1 MNIIGHKYIYFA
13 ISALL
18 IIPGIISLSFYGLK
32 LGIDFRGG
40 TLLELKL
47 EKAAPG
53 TSLSS
58 ETENEERNKIQ
69 EALSN
74 LVTLNSVSKV
84 GEQSY
89 LLRTSVLEKE
99 KVEEIKTALQ
109 PSFGNVEQKRLE
121 TVGPTIGKELVTNSI
136 LSLLLASLAIVLYIA
151 FSFREVPKPASSWKF
166 GLTAI
171 AALLHD
177 VLVVVGVFS
186 ILGKVYNVEVDSLF
200 VTALLTIIGFSVHDT
215 IVVYD
220 RIRENLKRHLPL
232 SFAQV
237 VNRSI
242 IETLGRSVAT
252 SLTVVLV
259 LSSLLLFGGQTI
271 KWFVVALLVGV
282 VSGTYSSIFNASPLL
297 VIWQEWSDKKRKS
310 NL

>member
-1 MNIIGHKYIYFA
+1 MNIIGQKYIYFA
-13 ISALL
+13 ISAIL
-18 IIPGIISLSFYGLK
+18 IIPGIISLSLYGLR
-32 LGIDFRGG
+32 LGIDFQGG

-53 TSLSS
+53 VTIDSTVENQEKSNVVSSLQNIV
-58 ETENEERNKIQ
+58 E
-69 EALSN
+69 
-74 LVTLNSVSKV
+74 VNSISKV
-84 GEQSY
+84 SDQSY
-89 LLRTSVLEKE
+89 LLRTKVLDKE
-99 KVEEIKTALQ
+99 KVTEVKAALQ
-109 PSFGNVEQKRLE
+109 TSFGQVEQKRVE
-121 TVGPTIGKELVTNSI
+121 TVGPTIGKELVQNSLI
-136 LSLLLASLAIVLYIA
+136 SLILASVAIVFYIA

-177 VLVVVGVFS
+177 VLFVVGVFS
-186 ILGKVYNVEVDSLF
+186 ILGKLYNVEVDSLF

-220 RIRENLKRHLPL
+220 RIRENLKRRLPL
-232 SFAQV
+232 SFAEV
-237 VNRSI
+237 VNKSI
-242 IETLGRSVAT
+242 IETIGRSVAT

-271 KWFVVALLVGV
+271 KWFVVALLVGI

-297 VIWQEWSDKKRKS
+297 VVWQEWSDKSKK
-310 NL
+310 

>member
-1 MNIIGHKYIYFA
+1 MNIIGQKYIYFA
-13 ISALL
+13 ISAIL
-18 IIPGIISLSFYGLK
+18 IIPGIISLSLYGLR
-32 LGIDFRGG
+32 LGIDFQGG

-53 TSLSS
+53 VTIDSTVENQEKSNVVSSLQNIV
-58 ETENEERNKIQ
+58 E
-69 EALSN
+69 
-74 LVTLNSVSKV
+74 VNSISKV
-84 GEQSY
+84 SDQSY
-89 LLRTSVLEKE
+89 LLRTKVLDKE
-99 KVEEIKTALQ
+99 KVTEVKAALETN
-109 PSFGNVEQKRLE
+109 FGQVEQKRVE
-121 TVGPTIGKELVTNSI
+121 TVGPTIGKELVQNSLI
-136 LSLLLASLAIVLYIA
+136 SLILASVAIVFYIA

-177 VLVVVGVFS
+177 VLFVVGVFS
-186 ILGKVYNVEVDSLF
+186 ILGKLYNVEVDSLF

-220 RIRENLKRHLPL
+220 RIRENLKRRLPL
-232 SFAQV
+232 SFAEV
-237 VNRSI
+237 VNKSI
-242 IETLGRSVAT
+242 IETIGRSVAT

-271 KWFVVALLVGV
+271 KWFVVALLVGI

-297 VIWQEWSDKKRKS
+297 VVWQEWSDKSKK
-310 NL
+310 

>member
-1 MNIIGHKYIYFA
+1 MNIIGQKYIYFA
-13 ISALL
+13 ISAIL
-18 IIPGIISLSFYGLK
+18 IIPGIISLSLYGLR
-32 LGIDFRGG
+32 LGIDFQGG

-53 TSLSS
+53 ITIDSAVENQEKSTIVSSLQNIV
-58 ETENEERNKIQ
+58 E
-69 EALSN
+69 
-74 LVTLNSVSKV
+74 VNSISKV
-84 GEQSY
+84 SDQSY
-89 LLRTSVLEKE
+89 LLRTKVLDKE
-99 KVEEIKTALQ
+99 KVTEVKAALQ
-109 PSFGNVEQKRLE
+109 TSFGQVEQKRVE
-121 TVGPTIGKELVTNSI
+121 TVGPTIGKELVQNSLI
-136 LSLLLASLAIVLYIA
+136 SLILASVAIVFYIA

-177 VLVVVGVFS
+177 VLFVVGVFS
-186 ILGKVYNVEVDSLF
+186 ILGKLYNVEVDSLF

-220 RIRENLKRHLPL
+220 RIRENLKRRLPL
-232 SFAQV
+232 SFAEV
-237 VNRSI
+237 VNKSI
-242 IETLGRSVAT
+242 IETIGRSVAT

-271 KWFVVALLVGV
+271 KWFVVALLVGI

-297 VIWQEWSDKKRKS
+297 VVWQEWSDKSKK
-310 NL
+310 